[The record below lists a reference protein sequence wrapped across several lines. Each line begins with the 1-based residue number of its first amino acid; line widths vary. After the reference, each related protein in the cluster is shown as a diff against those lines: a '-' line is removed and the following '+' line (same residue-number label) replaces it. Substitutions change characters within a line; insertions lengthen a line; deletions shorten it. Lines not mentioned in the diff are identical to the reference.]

1 MLIDEVIEKL
11 TEIRKEHGNLDVR
24 YLDCEWGDVEI
35 THVHAVIPPIQGLI
49 FGGGTQTQPIVS
61 YVEIS

>member
-11 TEIRKEHGNLDVR
+11 TTIRKEHGNLDVR
-24 YLDCEWGDVEI
+24 YLDCEYGDTFSARVEFVPARKVPTDGKNI
-35 THVHAVIPPIQGLI
+35 YPEAFTA
-49 FGGGTQTQPIVS
+49 